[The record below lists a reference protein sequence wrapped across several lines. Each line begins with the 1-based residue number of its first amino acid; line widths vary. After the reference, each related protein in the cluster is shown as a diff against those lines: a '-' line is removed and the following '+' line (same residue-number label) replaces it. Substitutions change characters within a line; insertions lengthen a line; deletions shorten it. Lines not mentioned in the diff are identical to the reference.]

1 MGEGLW
7 LAFDTFGFLMRRCGG
22 LSDTSPLVLGT
33 PFGLRISVM
42 SSWVV
47 EEAPS
52 IRGCRLGE
60 GGSGKLRSSAL
71 MLRIMRGARLVGD
84 AAWKGA

>member
-1 MGEGLW
+1 MW
-7 LAFDTFGFLMRRCGG
+7 LGFDMLGFLMRRWGSLG
-22 LSDTSPLVLGT
+22 DTSPVVLST
-33 PFGLRISVM
+33 PFGPRVPGVG
-42 SSWVV
+42 SWVI

-71 MLRIMRGARLVGD
+71 MLRIVRGARLVGD